1 MIGRALGA
9 ITLTSALMGCGGG
22 GDGAND
28 GTQAPTV
35 NPVPAASSEWVWA
48 LPSHFAAPVVP
59 ADNLMSE
66 AKFQLGRA
74 LFHDTRLSVNG
85 IQSCASCHVQS
96 KAFTD
101 GLPVSRGATSEFTH
115 RNAQPLA
122 NTAWQTTYTW
132 ARPDLTT
139 LEQQMLIPL
148 FAEHPIEM
156 GLTPQ
161 NQGAMLARLH
171 SDMGLATQFAFA
183 FPAEAAPIN
192 LGNVIK
198 AIATFQR
205 GLVSADSR
213 YDRHLQGREILSA
226 SETRG
231 KNLFFGTQAKCAS
244 CHGGFNLNQPSQA
257 LASTLA
263 AFQNT
268 GLYNIDGLGAFPAS
282 NRGLFETTG
291 KPEDMGKFRI
301 ASLRN
306 VALTAPY
313 MHDGSIA
320 TLDEVLDVYAAG
332 GRLLTNGPHAGDG
345 RQNPFKSELVSGF
358 ALQAE
363 DKQDL
368 IAFLHTL
375 TDHSFVAN
383 PRFGKPMP

>member
-1 MIGRALGA
+1 MIARTLGA
-9 ITLTSALMGCGGG
+9 AALSSALVGCGGG

-28 GTQAPTV
+28 GTQTPAV
-35 NPVPAASSEWVWA
+35 DPVPVASTAWIWD
-48 LPSHFAAPVVP
+48 LPSHFTAPVVP
-59 ADNLMSE
+59 ADNPMSE
-66 AKFQLGRA
+66 ARFQLGRT

-101 GLPVSRGATSEFTH
+101 GLPLSRGATSEFTH

-122 NTAWQTTYTW
+122 NSAWHTTYAW
-132 ARPDLTT
+132 ANPDLTT

-161 NQGAMLARLH
+161 NQDTMLVRLQ
-171 SDMGLATQFAFA
+171 SDPGLVKQFADA
-183 FPAEAAPIN
+183 FPAELAPVN

-213 YDRHLQGREILSA
+213 FDRYLQGKEALSS

-231 KNLFFGTQAKCAS
+231 KDLFFGAQAKCAS
-244 CHGGFNLNQPSQA
+244 CHGGLNFNEPLQA
-257 LASTLA
+257 LANPLA

-268 GLYNIDGLGAFPAS
+268 GLYNTDGLGAFPAP
-282 NRGLFETTG
+282 NRGLFEITG
-291 KPEDMGKFRI
+291 KPDDMGRFRI

-345 RQNPFKSELVSGF
+345 RQNPFKSERVSGF
-358 ALQAE
+358 ALEAE

-383 PRFGKPMP
+383 PRFGKPTP